1 MAANTPSPE
10 QLATA
15 LKQEAL
21 HLGFDLVGIAPAV
34 APSTLEHFHRW
45 LAAGCAAGMDYLAR
59 RATAYVHPQHVLP
72 GVRSLVMVA
81 ANYRTVEPVEP
92 AAGQGRV
99 SRYAWG
105 EDYHRV
111 LRRRLR
117 RLARF
122 HRQLMPEVR
131 VRVVVDTAPLLER
144 EFARLAGLG
153 RIGKNTM
160 LIHQRFGSWLV
171 LGALLTTARL
181 ACDEP
186 LSGDPCGDC
195 RACLEACPGGALVA
209 PFQLDAR
216 RCLSYLTVEHRGTI
230 PAEQRVCC
238 GQRVF
243 GCDTCQEVCP
253 HNQHTPR
260 THEPAFAPLAELNP
274 ASPADWLR
282 QAAELEKRF
291 ETTPLR
297 RAGRAGLLRNAA
309 VVLANRPA
317 ERSIDALRAGLD
329 DPEPTVRATCAWALG
344 RLGGRQ
350 AQTALEARLACEPD
364 ATVRAE
370 LTAAM
375 AQGRASKAR

>member
-34 APSTLEHFHRW
+34 APSTLEHFACDSLCSSAARSARGAQPGDGGGQLSHGGTCRTRGRPGARVA
-45 LAAGCAAGMDYLAR
+45 LCLGRRLPSGVAPAFEASGAVSPAVDARSARARSGGYGAAAGTRVRPTGRPGMDR
-59 RATAYVHPQHVLP
+59 
-72 GVRSLVMVA
+72 
-81 ANYRTVEPVEP
+81 
-92 AAGQGRV
+92 
-99 SRYAWG
+99 
-105 EDYHRV
+105 
-111 LRRRLR
+111 
-117 RLARF
+117 
-122 HRQLMPEVR
+122 
-131 VRVVVDTAPLLER
+131 
-144 EFARLAGLG
+144 
-153 RIGKNTM
+153 
-160 LIHQRFGSWLV
+160 
-171 LGALLTTARL
+171 TARL

-274 ASPADWLR
+274 ASPADWLQ

-317 ERSIDALRAGLD
+317 KRSIDALRAGLD

-350 AQTALEARLACEPD
+350 ARTALEARLACEPD
-364 ATVRAE
+364 AAVRAE